1 MDSLLHWFID
11 SLVHWF
17 TDSLVHLFIGSWNHW
32 FIGSTVHCLLF
43 SWLIDSTDSL
53 LQWIFWFIDSMVH
66 WFRDALV
73 HDSSVHSFTH
83 SLIPWFVDSLIHRFI
98 VSPFHRCID
107 SLIHRIIGSLVH
119 SVSRVLI
126 SFMSF
131 RWHLINHL
139 LSRWCISQL
148 QHFIASA
155 SHKLSF
161 RPVVSYSCFICSK
174 LPAPARPGTTL
185 QYSGVSIRTIF
196 AIKDV

>member
-17 TDSLVHLFIGSWNHW
+17 TDSLVHWFDGSLLIVFLTHWLNW
-32 FIGSTVHCLLF
+32 FIAS
-43 SWLIDSTDSL
+43 
-53 LQWIFWFIDSMVH
+53 WIFWFIDSMVH

-83 SLIPWFVDSLIHRFI
+83 LLIPWFVDSLNIHCFFTSLIHWFFDSLIHRFI

-174 LPAPARPGTTL
+174 LPAPARPGTL
-185 QYSGVSIRTIF
+185 W
-196 AIKDV
+196 